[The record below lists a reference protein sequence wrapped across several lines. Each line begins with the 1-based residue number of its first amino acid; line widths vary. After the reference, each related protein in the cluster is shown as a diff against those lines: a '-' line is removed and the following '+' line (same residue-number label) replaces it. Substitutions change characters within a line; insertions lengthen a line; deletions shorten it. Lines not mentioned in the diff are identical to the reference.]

1 MNRTQA
7 IQSLTAQETIINV
20 LNEQYATLNRKLAW
34 AVGDEYDETKS
45 LIRSVSR
52 ALAYAYRL
60 NNQTA

>member
-34 AVGDEYDETKS
+34 AVGDEYDETKA
-45 LIRSVSR
+45 LMRSVSN

-60 NNQTA
+60 NNLTA

>member
-7 IQSLTAQETIINV
+7 IQSLTVQETIINV
-20 LNEQYATLNRKLAW
+20 LNEQYDALNRKLAW
-34 AVGDEYDETKS
+34 AVGDEYDETKA

>member
-7 IQSLTAQETIINV
+7 IQSLTIQETILNA

-34 AVGDEYDETKS
+34 AVGDEYDETKA
-45 LIRSVSR
+45 LIRSVSN

>member
-34 AVGDEYDETKS
+34 AVGDEYDETKA
-45 LIRSVSR
+45 LMRSVSR

-60 NNQTA
+60 NNQG